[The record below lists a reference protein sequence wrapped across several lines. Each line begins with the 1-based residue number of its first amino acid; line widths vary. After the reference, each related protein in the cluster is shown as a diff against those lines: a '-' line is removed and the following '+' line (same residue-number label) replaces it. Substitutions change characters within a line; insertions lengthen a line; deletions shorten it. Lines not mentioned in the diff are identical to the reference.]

1 MMLQLLMVVV
11 VLPKQPASEEK
22 VAQNFGRAL
31 EEWHAQ
37 VVEAA
42 AETTNRIRSRALK
55 SVEI

>member
-1 MMLQLLMVVV
+1 MLMVVV
-11 VLPKQPASEEK
+11 VLPIQPASEEE